1 MSHGISYVMRACR
14 WKWYQ
19 FHSLLLLWLTKTLL
33 QEKVKWFTLHSI
45 ILNPL
50 LTSTCVVTVQ
60 WQMMVIIMTLIH
72 SKSPRYPPDHR
83 KMTLGEMF
91 FESWNH
97 ATQFSQ
103 GLQTIRT
110 CWIKLYRSY
119 LCYHIWKRYSVF
131 TIWWNYLLTRL
142 FNYIEYSFIFLS
154 EKFISS

>member
-1 MSHGISYVMRACR
+1 MSQGTSYIMRACR

-33 QEKVKWFTLHSI
+33 QEKVKWFALHSI
-45 ILNPL
+45 IPNPL

-72 SKSPRYPPDHR
+72 SKSPRYPSDHR

-97 ATQFSQ
+97 AIQFSQ
-103 GLQTIRT
+103 GLYTNTYLLNKTIL
-110 CWIKLYRSY
+110 IISVLSY
-119 LCYHIWKRYSVF
+119 LKETFCIYHMM
-131 TIWWNYLLTRL
+131 T
-142 FNYIEYSFIFLS
+142 
-154 EKFISS
+154 SSINQTV